1 MSEQVERTAGAVT
14 REELYDTGGRLLL
27 TYVAVER
34 DGRPCADLV
43 VLEPGVGPAEAVA
56 GLLAGRPGWLASV
69 PPVVGEALVGAG
81 CRPVRH
87 AHTMERD
94 LADVPS
100 DWGEAQLPEGV
111 GLLAPSDR
119 FPEDVYAA
127 HEAAFGPAHPDRVYA
142 TRTPEQSRDSLRQL
156 LAGDVL
162 GPLLPGSALAVAA
175 GGEVVGAITVH
186 DRDGSA
192 WVGTVFRH
200 PDPAYAGLGSALL
213 RRALA
218 VLPYAGRT
226 RVGLAVTDGNPARR
240 IYERLGF
247 AVTDTSLTV
256 ELVPSVAARG

>member
-1 MSEQVERTAGAVT
+1 VSE
-14 REELYDTGGRLLL
+14 REELYDSAGRLLL
-27 TYVAVER
+27 TYVEVLR

-43 VLEPGVGPAEAVA
+43 TLSPGVGPAEAAA

-69 PPVVGEALVGAG
+69 PPAVGEELLGAG

-94 LADVPS
+94 LGDVPS

-119 FPEDVYAA
+119 FPEDVCAA
-127 HEAAFGPAHPDRVYA
+127 HEAAFGPEHPDRAYG
-142 TRTPEQSRDSLRQL
+142 TRTTEESRDSLRQL
-156 LAGDVL
+156 LAGEVL

-175 GGEVVGAITVH
+175 GGEVVGAITIH
-186 DRDGSA
+186 DRDGA
-192 WVGTVFRH
+192 TWVGTVFR
-200 PDPAYAGLGSALL
+200 DPAPEYAGLGSALL

-247 AVTDTSLTV
+247 AVTDTSRTV
-256 ELVPSVAARG
+256 ELVPSVGARG